1 MQSKTAEYSL
11 MQPGTAGYSR
21 TPTILSAAMRV
32 VSITSILQTIKLI
45 LDQLLKTNVSL
56 DVKQSSDAWTNDL
69 NTFTSV

>member
-11 MQPGTAGYSR
+11 MQPGTAGHSR

-32 VSITSILQTIKLI
+32 VSITSILQTIELI
-45 LDQLLKTNVSL
+45 LDKLLKTNHSF
-56 DVKQSSDAWTNDL
+56 DVKQSSDAWTNYL